1 MPGWSGHWAGQ
12 HVDLKLTAED
22 GYSAQRS
29 YSLSRPVDGERIELT
44 VQRIADGEVSPY
56 LIGIAAGDEIELR
69 GPIGGWFVWRPD
81 EEARV
86 LLVGG
91 GSGIVPLMAMLR
103 QRIVPGS
110 ADFRL
115 VYSVRSPA
123 DVYYAQELGRLE
135 RECGWLQVALVYT
148 RMARR
153 RPSGRPAGSARDLA
167 PTGWMPADGPRV
179 YVCGPTGFV
188 ESVTTKLI
196 EQGLS
201 AISHPDRAVRAEQL
215 IQKRGMM
222 TEPTHVDGNAAGGA
236 FAEVLGFDVTTATLT
251 CGECCQVEAFA
262 ESHVYHRGPG
272 IVVRCPVAET
282 SWPGWCKR
290 PPMCGSTSAAPSPGV
305 SRSRRADGVP

>member
-1 MPGWSGHWAGQ
+1 MKPKLRWRVARVVDSEPETESAQTIGLTVPGWGGHLAGQ
-12 HVDLKLTAED
+12 HIDLKLTAED

-29 YSLSRPVDGERIELT
+29 YSLSRPADGERIELT

-56 LIGIAAGDEIELR
+56 LTGLPVGDEIELR

-103 QRIVPGS
+103 QRVVAGS

-135 RECGWLQVALVYT
+135 RECGWLQVAVVYT
-148 RMARR
+148 RTAAPQTAR
-153 RPSGRPAGSARDLA
+153 PPGRVGSCDLA
-167 PTGWMPADGPRV
+167 PTGWTPDPHTRV

-188 ESVTTKLI
+188 
-196 EQGLS
+196 
-201 AISHPDRAVRAEQL
+201 DR
-215 IQKRGMM
+215 
-222 TEPTHVDGNAAGGA
+222 
-236 FAEVLGFDVTTATLT
+236 
-251 CGECCQVEAFA
+251 
-262 ESHVYHRGPG
+262 
-272 IVVRCPVAET
+272 
-282 SWPGWCKR
+282 
-290 PPMCGSTSAAPSPGV
+290 
-305 SRSRRADGVP
+305 